1 MGPMS
6 TARTPQL
13 QIGTSIIAGLLCC
26 GAAMADVPSIA
37 ANALAAASPASAG
50 SELTVDVETV
60 MVDLTPQRPTREQ
73 LAPNTQYGA
82 GTRTMAW
89 SRSGA
94 MQFGVGV
101 EQPWPG
107 SQTPTMPGLAP
118 QPRVVLGASV
128 DTSPNTQ
135 LRWRTPLPATL
146 AREAAQQPQLVE
158 FSLVLKPTDAL
169 ANLRRG
175 SLMKLELSGQ
185 TQLSLRPRG
194 GGRMALTL
202 TSKW

>member
-6 TARTPQL
+6 TAHRTHQ
-13 QIGTSIIAGLLCC
+13 QIGAALAAGLLCC
-26 GAAMADVPSIA
+26 GAALADVPGIA
-37 ANALAAASPASAG
+37 ANAIASTAELG
-50 SELTVDVETV
+50 NNELTVDVDAV
-60 MVDLTPQRPTREQ
+60 MVDLTPQRPTRE
-73 LAPNTQYGA
+73 LLSPGTQYGA

-101 EQPWPG
+101 EQPWAG

-118 QPRVVLGASV
+118 QPRLVLGASV
-128 DTSPNTQ
+128 DTSANTQ

-146 AREAAQQPQLVE
+146 AREATQQPQLMEV
-158 FSLVLKPTDAL
+158 SLVLKPTDAL

>member
-1 MGPMS
+1 MS
-6 TARTPQL
+6 TAIHIPRS
-13 QIGTSIIAGLLCC
+13 IGSVLMGGLLCCC
-26 GAAMADVPSIA
+26 GAAMADVPGIA
-37 ANALAAASPASAG
+37 ANAIASNPTTPG
-50 SELTVDVETV
+50 GNELTVDVDAV
-60 MVDLTPQRPTREQ
+60 MVDLTPQRPTRE
-73 LAPNTQYGA
+73 LLSPATQYGA

-89 SRSGA
+89 SRNGA

-118 QPRVVLGASV
+118 QPRMVLGASV
-128 DTSPNTQ
+128 DTGANTQ

-146 AREAAQQPQLVE
+146 AREATQQPQLMEV
-158 FSLVLKPTDAL
+158 SLVLKPTDAL

>member
-1 MGPMS
+1 MS
-6 TARTPQL
+6 TAIHSPLTISFTL
-13 QIGTSIIAGLLCC
+13 VAGLLCC
-26 GAAMADVPSIA
+26 GAAMAEAPSLA
-37 ANALAAASPASAG
+37 ANAAAATAAATSSAG
-50 SELTVDVETV
+50 NELTVDVDTV
-60 MVDLTPQRPTREQ
+60 MVDLTPQRPTRE
-73 LAPNTQYGA
+73 LLSPATQYGA

-101 EQPWPG
+101 EQAWPN
-107 SQTPTMPGLAP
+107 SQSTTMPGLAP
-118 QPRVVLGASV
+118 QPRLVLGASV
-128 DTSPNTQ
+128 DTSANTQ
-135 LRWRTPLPATL
+135 LRWRTPLPANV
-146 AREAAQQPQLVE
+146 AREATQQPQMVE

-169 ANLRRG
+169 ATLRKG
-175 SLMKLELSGQ
+175 SLMRLELSGQ